1 MVVAVAAMAEVE
13 NEDVVHLRSIL
24 LSPRNLCFGE
34 SESIISRLN
43 DTVLNYTLRPKYLLN
58 NWVTSL

>member
-13 NEDVVHLRSIL
+13 NEDVVHLRAIL
-24 LSPRNLCFGE
+24 LSPCNLCFGE

-43 DTVLNYTLRPKYLLN
+43 DTVLNYTLRPKYLLD